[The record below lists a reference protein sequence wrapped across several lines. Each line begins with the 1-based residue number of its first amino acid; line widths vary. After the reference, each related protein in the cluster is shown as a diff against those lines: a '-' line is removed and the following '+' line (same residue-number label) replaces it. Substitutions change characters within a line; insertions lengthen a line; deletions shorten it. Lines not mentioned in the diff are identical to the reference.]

1 VNPTALDIVT
11 HAYEFHDEFSAWLA
25 KLSTLIASRRD
36 VDQVIARH
44 HHSEG
49 SEIVVGRHGLET
61 ADCALPF
68 DIRSEE
74 IVVDCGMLSESSA
87 NPVETADA
95 GEYDIWHLMI
105 ALPSGRGISFVHRV
119 QAPQPLTET
128 ERAFWTRVGH
138 HIARALQF
146 RVAFEHSAARSP
158 GSDMHAARSPK
169 LHIQRLSRRARAQE
183 DFADAATDAARWWE
197 ELLQGKWAI
206 IDHLQEERHSVYVA
220 VANAELE
227 QDPKKLTPR
236 EREIVELAATATS
249 PKSIAFDLGL
259 ATSTVSVHLS
269 NALRKLGLD
278 DRYELIQLH
287 CGIFTDLES

>member
-1 VNPTALDIVT
+1 
-11 HAYEFHDEFSAWLA
+11 
-25 KLSTLIASRRD
+25 
-36 VDQVIARH
+36 
-44 HHSEG
+44 
-49 SEIVVGRHGLET
+49 
-61 ADCALPF
+61 
-68 DIRSEE
+68 
-74 IVVDCGMLSESSA
+74 
-87 NPVETADA
+87 
-95 GEYDIWHLMI
+95 
-105 ALPSGRGISFVHRV
+105 
-119 QAPQPLTET
+119 
-128 ERAFWTRVGH
+128 
-138 HIARALQF
+138 
-146 RVAFEHSAARSP
+146 
-158 GSDMHAARSPK
+158 MHAARSPK